1 MARRVPA
8 PAAASPSSSNTSDS
22 AVIYTPPNPAR
33 LYSSLRDSG
42 YANDAAV
49 ADLVDN
55 AIDADATAVRIH
67 VEPRSGMLREESTTL
82 VVADDGIG
90 MDAATLA
97 EALKLGSL
105 AEHDP
110 NSDLGKYG
118 LGLITAS
125 ISIARRLT
133 VLTKTRDGELL
144 KAVHDLDIIYK
155 QNQFVAELQS
165 ASGADVAL
173 W

>member
-42 YANDAAV
+42 YENDSAV

-55 AIDADATAVRIH
+55 AIDGEAAAIRIY
-67 VEPRSGMLREESTTL
+67 VEPRTGVLREGDTRI

-90 MDAATLA
+90 MDAATLG

-110 NSDLGKYG
+110 TSDLGKYG

-125 ISIARRLT
+125 ISIARRLA
-133 VLTKTRDGELL
+133 VLTKT
-144 KAVHDLDIIYK
+144 
-155 QNQFVAELQS
+155 
-165 ASGADVAL
+165 
-173 W
+173 